1 MIYVLVIV
9 AVSFSVIHLLE
20 YLSYYARVAGHL
32 AGKPVTGYAI
42 QNATNTI
49 TRFFYLVLMPLL
61 GFLVDHGIETTHYI
75 ALGLIALAGAACAS
89 LLVYLLR
96 FRCIELLY
104 RFVAGRDQRPQARQT
119 VQALRAALRA
129 NGHAPVSG
137 RIAVLS
143 CIVFTCYALGV
154 LVAYLFALVFN
165 DYRTTISQLS
175 GVVNGCA
182 TVLLTFVLEPRI
194 ATIVDHHAGSDVYAA
209 VQSLLHGRA
218 VAVGLVAPLIF
229 FSIGYGLV

>member
-1 MIYVLVIV
+1 MTLVLVIV
-9 AVSFSVIHLLE
+9 AASFSAIHLLE

-61 GFLVDHGIETTHYI
+61 GFLVDRGIDAPRYI

-89 LLVYLLR
+89 LLVYFLR

-104 RFVAGRDQRPQARQT
+104 RIVAGQGQRGQAEQS
-119 VQALRAALRA
+119 VLALRKAVR
-129 NGHAPVSG
+129 GGGPAPA
-137 RIAVLS
+137 RIALLS

-154 LVAYLFALVFN
+154 LVAYLFALVFH

-194 ATIVDHHAGSDVYAA
+194 AKIVDHHAGSDVYAA
-209 VQSLLHGRA
+209 VQSLLHGRL
-218 VAVGLVAPLIF
+218 VAVGIVAPVLF

>member
-1 MIYVLVIV
+1 MTFVLGIV
-9 AVSFSVIHLLE
+9 AASFSIIHLLE

-61 GFLVDHGIETTHYI
+61 GFLVDHGLETVHYI
-75 ALGLIALAGAACAS
+75 ALSLIALAGAAGAS

-96 FRCIELLY
+96 FPCIELLY
-104 RFVAGRDQRPQARQT
+104 RFVAGRGKRDQARRR
-119 VQALRAALRA
+119 VQALRATLRA
-129 NGHAPVSG
+129 GELGPVPG
-137 RIAVLS
+137 RIAPLS

-154 LVAYLFALVFN
+154 LVAYLFALVFH

-175 GVVNGCA
+175 GVVNGWA

-194 ATIVDHHAGSDVYAA
+194 ARIVDHHAGSDVYAA
-209 VQSLLHGRA
+209 VQSLLHGRL
-218 VAVGLVAPLIF
+218 VAVGLVAPVIF
-229 FSIGYGLV
+229 FAVGYWLV